1 MGGSLRFRPRPLF
14 PVEVHSCRRC
24 VTAAISYGS
33 RGRLCVQVG
42 ACCVREGAF
51 RLIRAV
57 CSGAFRLESWA
68 EGRRHAAL
76 HADAV
81 LWALAGAR
89 TAARR
94 RRKALCRHLA
104 APGKVAVAKNAS
116 RRYSWRVCIALMPI
130 GSGNTTSFGNIC
142 IGICWRRSSRLPWK
156 DPLGDLLVSLCAST
170 IDSGTVS
177 TRFLATFVE
186 SRRNM

>member
-1 MGGSLRFRPRPLF
+1 M
-14 PVEVHSCRRC
+14 
-24 VTAAISYGS
+24 
-33 RGRLCVQVG
+33 
-42 ACCVREGAF
+42 
-51 RLIRAV
+51 IRAV

-104 APGKVAVAKNAS
+104 APGKVAVAKKRVETVFVARMHS
-116 RRYSWRVCIALMPI
+116 AHAHRLRQHRLVRKHMYRYL
-130 GSGNTTSFGNIC
+130 
-142 IGICWRRSSRLPWK
+142 
-156 DPLGDLLVSLCAST
+156 
-170 IDSGTVS
+170 
-177 TRFLATFVE
+177 LAT
-186 SRRNM
+186 